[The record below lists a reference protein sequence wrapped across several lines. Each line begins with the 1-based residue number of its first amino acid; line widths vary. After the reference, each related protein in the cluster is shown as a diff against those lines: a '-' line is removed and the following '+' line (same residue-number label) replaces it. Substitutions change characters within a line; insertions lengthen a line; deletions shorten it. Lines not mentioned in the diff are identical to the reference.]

1 MKRTGGAA
9 VAHSL
14 ADGLMVAPE
23 LWARLQA
30 LAAQVLVAAT
40 GGIAPPRRRR
50 GRQRQQLGATAATS
64 ASGIG

>member
-1 MKRTGGAA
+1 MVKRTGGAA

-30 LAAQVLVAAT
+30 LAAEVLVAAT
-40 GGIAPPRRRR
+40 EESRRR
-50 GRQRQQLGATAATS
+50 GAGELGS
-64 ASGIG
+64 ANN

>member
-40 GGIAPPRRRR
+40 GGSRRR
-50 GRQRQQLGATAATS
+50 GAGEAGS
-64 ASGIG
+64 ANN